1 MSADPLEFD
10 GGLAADV
17 AFPVPEESPIVVV
30 DDEPAVLDLL
40 ARVLQKEGYP
50 VEAFASAHDALARV
64 ARGRVALLISD
75 IQMPEMSGIE
85 LVRQALEE
93 DPNLATIILTGV
105 GDTGTAVESLRLGID
120 DYLEKPIAVN
130 GLVESVGRSLRRRA
144 QNIYR
149 RKIEIWL
156 REEVA
161 RRTAAV
167 ERRSEALASESV
179 TTLSALVRAMEAK
192 DPYLKGHSRRVSA
205 LCKEI
210 GRALELPDDELEDL
224 GVAGLLHD
232 IGMIAVSESILHKA
246 GQLTE
251 EEYGRVRNHVEV
263 GASILEPLPHLA
275 RAVELLRCHHERLNG
290 SGYPRGLR
298 GSDIPLAGQIVGL
311 AESYAALTEER
322 SFRPACS
329 PVEAIDT
336 LQGSRDIWYDGHAI
350 DALQRVVAG
359 RPGSARRRRA

>member
-1 MSADPLEFD
+1 M
-10 GGLAADV
+10 
-17 AFPVPEESPIVVV
+17 
-30 DDEPAVLDLL
+30 
-40 ARVLQKEGYP
+40 
-50 VEAFASAHDALARV
+50 
-64 ARGRVALLISD
+64 
-75 IQMPEMSGIE
+75 
-85 LVRQALEE
+85 
-93 DPNLATIILTGV
+93 
-105 GDTGTAVESLRLGID
+105 
-120 DYLEKPIAVN
+120 
-130 GLVESVGRSLRRRA
+130 RRRA